1 MNITGLTALLLDL
14 AYQSGSKVSPASRA
28 GAPAKPQDAGSTAG
42 KSIETTATSITGKSA
57 EEPKEVSERPAQQPA
72 FTPLPLRSDLFRESR
87 FFARVEDGQEQ
98 ASSSSGKIRELFVC
112 LHTENMGWI
121 WVGLFWRNN
130 FLSVKCFAESRLTSK
145 TIKESFPVLREE
157 LMGAGFSEIALTSQ
171 AKSQLGAMAEG
182 LLPKFEMHLIDR
194 KI

>member
-14 AYQSGSKVSPASRA
+14 AYQNSSKVSPASRA
-28 GAPAKPQDAGSTAG
+28 GAVAKLQDAGSAEGKFLDSKTAP
-42 KSIETTATSITGKSA
+42 ITGKA
-57 EEPKEVSERPAQQPA
+57 ADEPKEVSERPAQQPA
-72 FTPLPLRSDLFRESR
+72 FSPLPLRSDLFRESR
-87 FFARVEDGQEQ
+87 FFARIEDGHEQ
-98 ASSSSGKIRELFVC
+98 ASASSEKIRELFVC

-121 WVGLFWRNN
+121 WVGLFWRND
-130 FLSVKCFAESRLTSK
+130 FLSVKCFTESRLTSK

-157 LMGAGFSEIALTSQ
+157 LKGTGFSEIALISQ